1 MRARVLTDFPDRLTR
16 LREALLGGRGTPR
29 PAVIRSCRIE
39 PSRRFAVFHFSG
51 CDSIEDAERLV
62 GCEVQVPASRR
73 QPLPPGTYYA
83 GDLVGCEV
91 IESGAG
97 RRWGR
102 VREVQATGEE
112 VAGAPILVVERDDG
126 GELLVPMAAEICT
139 EIDLAGR
146 KIAVLLPEGLAEL
159 NRE

>member
-1 MRARVLTDFPDRLTR
+1 MLTDFPDRLLR
-16 LREALLGGRGTPR
+16 LGEALLGGQGP
-29 PAVIRSCRIE
+29 PKPVLIRSCRIE

-51 CDSIEDAERLV
+51 CNSIEDAQRLV
-62 GCEVQVPASRR
+62 GCDVQVPDNRR
-73 QPLPPGTYYA
+73 QPLPAGSYYV

-91 IESGAG
+91 IERDGR

-112 VAGAPILVVERDDG
+112 LAGAPLLVVETEDG
-126 GELLVPMAAEICT
+126 GELLVPLAAEICLA
-139 EIDLAGR
+139 IDVAR
-146 KIAVLLPEGLAEL
+146 KRIDVLLPEGLAEL